1 MIDNANILE
10 MKKALP
16 FWKHLKEDERELLSK
31 NSSKV
36 CFQKEES
43 IHRNEEKCAGMII
56 VLSGQIRAF
65 ILSEDGRDI
74 TLYRLRNGEVCI
86 LSASCVLDAVAFD
99 VFIEAV
105 EETQALLIP
114 LNVFHK
120 LMEENVYVELFTY
133 KLSTER
139 FSDVMWTMQQIL
151 FMRADQRLAVFL
163 WDELTRTTQK
173 ELCYTHE
180 QIAKY
185 IGSAREVV
193 TRMLKYFQKEGI
205 VELARGKILIKDRNK
220 LKRYL

>member
-1 MIDNANILE
+1 MPA
-10 MKKALP
+10 
-16 FWKHLKEDERELLSK
+16 
-31 NSSKV
+31 
-36 CFQKEES
+36 
-43 IHRNEEKCAGMII
+43 
-56 VLSGQIRAF
+56 
-65 ILSEDGRDI
+65 
-74 TLYRLRNGEVCI
+74 
-86 LSASCVLDAVAFD
+86 AVFSRVIQD
-99 VFIEAV
+99 RPEA
-105 EETQALLIP
+105 
-114 LNVFHK
+114 
-120 LMEENVYVELFTY
+120 ELFLY
-133 KLSTER
+133 KTASER
-139 FSDVMWTMQQIL
+139 FSDIMWTMQQIL

>member
-1 MIDNANILE
+1 MIDNTNILE

-74 TLYRLRNGEVCI
+74 TLYRLRKGEVCI

-105 EETQALLIP
+105 EETQAILIP

>member
-173 ELCYTHE
+173 ELYRKQLHRLLHGT
-180 QIAKY
+180 Y
-185 IGSAREVV
+185 
-193 TRMLKYFQKEGI
+193 
-205 VELARGKILIKDRNK
+205 
-220 LKRYL
+220 

>member
-1 MIDNANILE
+1 MIDNTNILE

-205 VELARGKILIKDRNK
+205 VELARGKF
-220 LKRYL
+220 

>member
-1 MIDNANILE
+1 MIDNTNILE

-31 NSSKV
+31 NRSKV

-105 EETQALLIP
+105 EETQAILIP

>member
-1 MIDNANILE
+1 MIDNTNILE

-105 EETQALLIP
+105 EGTQAILIP

>member
-1 MIDNANILE
+1 

>member
-1 MIDNANILE
+1 MIDNTNILE

-105 EETQALLIP
+105 EETQAILIP

>member
-10 MKKALP
+10 MKKALT

-65 ILSEDGRDI
+65 ILSEDGSDI

>member
-1 MIDNANILE
+1 MIDNTNILE

-105 EETQALLIP
+105 GETQAVLIP
-114 LNVFHK
+114 LHVFHK

>member
-1 MIDNANILE
+1 MIDNTNILE

>member
-1 MIDNANILE
+1 MIDNTNILE

-193 TRMLKYFQKEGI
+193 TRMLKYFQKR
-205 VELARGKILIKDRNK
+205 VLSNLRGEKF
-220 LKRYL
+220 

>member
-205 VELARGKILIKDRNK
+205 VELARGKILIEDRNK

>member
-1 MIDNANILE
+1 
-10 MKKALP
+10 
-16 FWKHLKEDERELLSK
+16 
-31 NSSKV
+31 
-36 CFQKEES
+36 
-43 IHRNEEKCAGMII
+43 MII

>member
-151 FMRADQRLAVFL
+151 FMRADQRLAVFF

-205 VELARGKILIKDRNK
+205 VELARGKILIEDRNK